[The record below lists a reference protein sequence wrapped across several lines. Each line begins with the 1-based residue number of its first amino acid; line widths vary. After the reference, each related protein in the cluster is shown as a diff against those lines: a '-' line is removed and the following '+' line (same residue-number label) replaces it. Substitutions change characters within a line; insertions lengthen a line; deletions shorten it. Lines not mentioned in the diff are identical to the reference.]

1 MIRRLINVLKE
12 FEEEIRANEKYL
24 TMRLQ
29 VFEEQSSKIKSLLN
43 REDIT
48 DGEKV
53 QTLKNYFN

>member
-1 MIRRLINVLKE
+1 MIRILINTIKE

-29 VFEEQSSKIKSLLN
+29 VFEEQNSKIIALLN

-53 QTLKNYFN
+53 PTLKNYFN

>member
-1 MIRRLINVLKE
+1 MIRKLINALKE

-29 VFEEQSSKIKSLLN
+29 VFEEQSSRIKSLLN

-48 DGEKV
+48 DSEKV

>member
-1 MIRRLINVLKE
+1 MIRKLLNALIE
-12 FEEEIRANEKYL
+12 FEKEIRANERYL

-29 VFEEQSSKIKSLLN
+29 VFEEQNSRIIALLN

-48 DGEKV
+48 DSEKV

>member
-1 MIRRLINVLKE
+1 MIRRLINTIKE

-29 VFEEQSSKIKSLLN
+29 VFEEQNSRIIALFN

-48 DGEKV
+48 DSEKI
-53 QTLKNYFN
+53 QTLKNYFQ

>member
-48 DGEKV
+48 DSEKV

>member
-1 MIRRLINVLKE
+1 MIRKLINAIKE

-29 VFEEQSSKIKSLLN
+29 GFEEQNSKIAALLN

-48 DGEKV
+48 DSEKV

>member
-1 MIRRLINVLKE
+1 MIRKLINAVKE

-24 TMRLQ
+24 TVRLQ
-29 VFEEQSSKIKSLLN
+29 VFEEQNSKIIALLS

-48 DGEKV
+48 DSEKV

>member
-1 MIRRLINVLKE
+1 MIRRLINTIKE

-29 VFEEQSSKIKSLLN
+29 VFEEQNSRIIALLN

-48 DGEKV
+48 DSEKI

>member
-29 VFEEQSSKIKSLLN
+29 GFEEQNSRIKSLLN

-48 DGEKV
+48 DSEKV

>member
-1 MIRRLINVLKE
+1 MIRKLLNALVE
-12 FEEEIRANEKYL
+12 FEKEIRANEKYL

-29 VFEEQSSKIKSLLN
+29 VFEEQNSKIIALLN

-48 DGEKV
+48 DSEKV

>member
-12 FEEEIRANEKYL
+12 FEEEIRANENYL

-29 VFEEQSSKIKSLLN
+29 GFEEQNSRIKSLLN

-48 DGEKV
+48 DSEKV

>member
-1 MIRRLINVLKE
+1 MIRKLLNALIE
-12 FEEEIRANEKYL
+12 FEKEIRANERYL

-29 VFEEQSSKIKSLLN
+29 VFEEQNSKIIALLN

-48 DGEKV
+48 DSEKV

>member
-29 VFEEQSSKIKSLLN
+29 VFEEQSSRIKSLLN

-48 DGEKV
+48 DSEKV

>member
-1 MIRRLINVLKE
+1 MIRKLFNALVE
-12 FEEEIRANEKYL
+12 FEEELKANEKYL

-29 VFEEQSSKIKSLLN
+29 VFEEQNSKIIALLN

-48 DGEKV
+48 DSEKV

>member
-1 MIRRLINVLKE
+1 MIRKLLNALVE
-12 FEEEIRANEKYL
+12 FEKEIRDNEKYL

-29 VFEEQSSKIKSLLN
+29 VFEEQNSKIIALLN

-48 DGEKV
+48 DSEKV